1 MDAYDPTSNQTDD
14 PAPVEVSRAGGVAL
28 SARAGGDEPAA
39 PAGGCPAD
47 TARWQAWLEE
57 SGFSHA
63 EAGRLIFERLRPR
76 EEGTA
81 RV

>member
-1 MDAYDPTSNQTDD
+1 MDAYDPSSNQTDN
-14 PAPVEVSRAGGVAL
+14 PAPVEVSRAGGVAV
-28 SARAGGDEPAA
+28 SARAAGDDSAA
-39 PAGGCPAD
+39 PAARCPAD
-47 TARWQAWLEE
+47 TAQWQAWLEE

-76 EEGTA
+76 DEGTT